1 MRPMNP
7 RTLSVRTVLAAALLV
22 TPVVAQ
28 LQWGGAP
35 PSLGG
40 AASVRAL
47 FASAP
52 TAQMEPV
59 DVGSY
64 LAEDA
69 QAGKDVPFRFG
80 ATLPVDLGPDNAGTW
95 TALPGGDRVW
105 RLRIASQ
112 GAYSIGLLFS
122 AYRLPEGAALWV
134 YNDDLSSVLGAYD
147 DRNVKE
153 DGEFAIEPVPGSA
166 VTLEYFEPAAVA
178 GLGALR
184 IGSVVHDYRD
194 LYTLID
200 KGGAGTEA
208 AGSCENDVNCPEG
221 APWQV
226 QKRAIT
232 LLIIGG
238 GLCTG
243 SLVNNTANDGT
254 QYYMAANHCGG
265 LSNAIF
271 RFNYEKSGCGSG
283 TAPTNHTVQGSTQLA
298 ASSPL
303 DFRLVKITSPIPASY
318 APYFLGWN
326 HSGIAPPNTITIHHP
341 EGDVKKISFDNDPPT
356 KSGTQWHI
364 GTWDDGVTEPG
375 SSGCPLLD
383 NTGRFMGQLYGGA
396 ATCSFPKDDF
406 YGRFDSEWA
415 NVKTWLDPLDTG
427 ALTLEGFDPF
437 GGPAQPPV
445 ISSLA
450 PPSVVAFQPAQVTLT
465 GSHFTGATVVTVGGV
480 NLSTPGGFQVVSDAS
495 ITLTPPAVTTL
506 GSKNVTVT
514 TAGGTSNAVPLVYT
528 ETLPPKMTVAS
539 LVSGGQTLTWTYGG
553 GSFDSAFLLI
563 ALDPSTFT
571 YSGATI
577 LTNFII
583 LNVQALPANGLGSFG
598 ITIPTGLSFVSVW
611 SEIVDMQD
619 GTGAVLGATPIVST
633 LIPF

>member
-64 LAEDA
+64 LDEDA

-303 DFRLVKITSPIPASY
+303 DFRLVKITSPIPLSY

-326 HSGIAPPNTITIHHP
+326 HSGIAPPSTVTIHHP
-341 EGDVKKISFDNDPPT
+341 DGDVKKISFDNDPPT

-450 PPSVVAFQPAQVTLT
+450 PPTAS
-465 GSHFTGATVVTVGGV
+465 GAWPGV
-480 NLSTPGGFQVVSDAS
+480 HVKHLDIVDIEPLRAEIVSFLESARDGK
-495 ITLTPPAVTTL
+495 PPAISGFEGRNALSLALRTL
-506 GSKNVTVT
+506 ERIREHAEHPELSGSVR
-514 TAGGTSNAVPLVYT
+514 
-528 ETLPPKMTVAS
+528 
-539 LVSGGQTLTWTYGG
+539 
-553 GSFDSAFLLI
+553 
-563 ALDPSTFT
+563 
-571 YSGATI
+571 
-577 LTNFII
+577 
-583 LNVQALPANGLGSFG
+583 
-598 ITIPTGLSFVSVW
+598 
-611 SEIVDMQD
+611 
-619 GTGAVLGATPIVST
+619 
-633 LIPF
+633 

>member
-7 RTLSVRTVLAAALLV
+7 RTLSVRSLIAVALLV

-28 LQWGGAP
+28 LQWGGTP

-40 AASVRAL
+40 AAAVQAL
-47 FASAP
+47 FATSP

-64 LAEDA
+64 LDEDA

-80 ATLPVDLGPDNAGTW
+80 ATLPVDLGTDNAGTW
-95 TALPGGDRVW
+95 TTLPGGDRVW
-105 RLRIASQ
+105 RLRIASE
-112 GAYSIGLLFS
+112 GAYSIGLLFR

-147 DRNVKE
+147 DRNVKD
-153 DGEFAIEPVPGSA
+153 DGEFAIEPVPGAA

-178 GLGALR
+178 GRGALR
-184 IGSVVHDYRD
+184 VGAVVHDYRD

-208 AGSCENDVNCPEG
+208 AGSCENDINCPEG

-283 TAPTNHTVQGSTQLA
+283 TAPTNHTVQGSTQMA
-298 ASSPL
+298 GSSSL
-303 DFRLVKITSPIPASY
+303 DFRLVKITSPIPVSY

-326 HSGIAPPNTITIHHP
+326 HSGIAPPSTVTIHHP
-341 EGDVKKISFDNDPPT
+341 DGDVKKISFDNNPPT
-356 KSGTQWHI
+356 KSGSQWHI
-364 GTWDDGVTEPG
+364 GQWDDGVTEPG

-383 NTGRFMGQLYGGA
+383 NTGHFLGQLYGGA
-396 ATCSFPKDDF
+396 ATCSFPFDDF
-406 YGRFDSEWA
+406 YGRFDSAW
-415 NVKTWLDPLDTG
+415 NSVKAFLDPL
-427 ALTLEGFDPF
+427 
-437 GGPAQPPV
+437 
-445 ISSLA
+445 
-450 PPSVVAFQPAQVTLT
+450 
-465 GSHFTGATVVTVGGV
+465 
-480 NLSTPGGFQVVSDAS
+480 
-495 ITLTPPAVTTL
+495 
-506 GSKNVTVT
+506 
-514 TAGGTSNAVPLVYT
+514 
-528 ETLPPKMTVAS
+528 
-539 LVSGGQTLTWTYGG
+539 
-553 GSFDSAFLLI
+553 
-563 ALDPSTFT
+563 
-571 YSGATI
+571 
-577 LTNFII
+577 
-583 LNVQALPANGLGSFG
+583 
-598 ITIPTGLSFVSVW
+598 
-611 SEIVDMQD
+611 
-619 GTGAVLGATPIVST
+619 GTGAVSLEGFCLLYTSPS
-633 LIPF
+633 PRDS